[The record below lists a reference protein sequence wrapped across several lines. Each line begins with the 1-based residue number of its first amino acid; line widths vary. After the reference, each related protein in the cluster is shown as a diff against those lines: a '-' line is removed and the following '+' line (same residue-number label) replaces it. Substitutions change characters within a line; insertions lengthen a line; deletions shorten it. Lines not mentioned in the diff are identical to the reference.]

1 MLRDWIPEEKGVP
14 EVLVRPDRD
23 FIPEKGLSLQE
34 AKLADDRKTRRD
46 EPPEGAPL
54 LQSDFIHEV
63 LIEDEPQAASR
74 EPREEEKSPDQRPAT
89 SDQRPEIPEV
99 QRPPVPSLEE
109 RAAEFDIPP
118 GFVLKGIDE
127 HGEPIIGKKIGRLT
141 KEEQAAKDEYD
152 RKQKEAEESG
162 AKGGESRRGAGR
174 LR

>member
-1 MLRDWIPEEKGVP
+1 M
-14 EVLVRPDRD
+14 
-23 FIPEKGLSLQE
+23 S
-34 AKLADDRKTRRD
+34 RK
-46 EPPEGAPL
+46 
-54 LQSDFIHEV
+54 
-63 LIEDEPQAASR
+63 PQAASR
-74 EPREEEKSPDQRPAT
+74 EKKKSPPT
-89 SDQRPEIPEV
+89 SGQRPEIPEV